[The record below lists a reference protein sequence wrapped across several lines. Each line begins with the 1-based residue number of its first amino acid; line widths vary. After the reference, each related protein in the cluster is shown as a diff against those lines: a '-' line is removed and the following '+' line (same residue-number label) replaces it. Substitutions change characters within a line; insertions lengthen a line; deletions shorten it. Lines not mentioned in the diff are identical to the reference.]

1 MPRGSGH
8 LLRLGALA
16 VAAALVAAAAWTY
29 TGQSDS
35 SGGNF
40 AEANESLGNFS
51 MPGLLGKS
59 DRAHGD
65 KHGGGAPQGP
75 RTPRADRAGSATPA
89 LLPAIS
95 GPAPAPR
102 T

>member
-40 AEANESLGNFS
+40 AEANESLGKFS
-51 MPGLLGKS
+51 VPGLLGKS

-65 KHGGGAPQGP
+65 KHGGATQAP
-75 RTPRADRAGSATPA
+75 RTRRADRAGSATPA
-89 LLPAIS
+89 LSPAIS

-102 T
+102 P